1 MDTLLAGEE
10 LVGEVLGLYYA
21 DTGTG
26 FGVIELAAETVSET
40 TAEGGARCAGP
51 LADLVEGQT
60 VRLVGAW
67 RDHPR
72 YGPTFEVTYYEQTT
86 PTTEAGLRA
95 FLASERFDDVDSDTI
110 DRVLA
115 TFGGRAGWVIER
127 EPDRLVIE
135 ARIDPAAAD
144 ELHRRWAQGRA
155 FAELVRLSEPAQL
168 PRSVVRA
175 AFRHYGPDAPEV
187 LRGDPYQLLEV
198 DRARFAHAD
207 RLADVLGL
215 APDDPRRLRA
225 GARAAHRSGRRREGH
240 QYLTRRQ
247 VVERAAQLLGSDAG
261 PAADGLDAALR
272 SGALVADPDAGD
284 GGEGDATRD
293 TPIYTPAGLR
303 AERRVAE
310 GIARLVRTGAGRPEP
325 SQGVPAAGELT
336 RGQAAAVRLAFSSP
350 VSVLTGGP
358 GTGKTRAIAEIV
370 VAAEA
375 ADLNVALCAP
385 TGRAAKR
392 VEELVGRPAATV
404 HRLLEAR
411 PRAEGRGFTFT
422 YGVGDR
428 PDRLPHDLVICDE
441 VSMADTALAAALVAA
456 VDDGARL
463 VLVGDP
469 DQLPPVGPGDV
480 LADLLRSGV
489 VPHTRL
495 TEIHRQ
501 AASSRIVSLAGE
513 VNRGEVAEL
522 RGVDG
527 DVFIAEE
534 PVRARIVPRI
544 VAAVAERIPD
554 RLGVTA
560 DDVQVIAPV
569 YRGEAGVDALNAAL
583 KTALNPAGGPRVAG
597 FETGDRVMQTRND
610 TEREVS
616 NGDVGHVAD
625 VDPGSGELRVAF
637 PRGEVTYDAGSARDL
652 TYAWA
657 ITVHKSQGGEWPVV
671 VFVCDRSHRGM
682 LWRNLAYTAVTRAQ
696 DALIVVGQRAALR
709 AAAGHDRPRGRQ
721 TRLAG
726 RLRREL

>member
-10 LVGEVLGLYYA
+10 LVGEVLGLYFA
-21 DTGTG
+21 DTETG
-26 FGVIELAAETVSET
+26 FGVIELATETAAEAG
-40 TAEGGARCAGP
+40 AEGGARCAGP

-60 VRLVGAW
+60 VRLVGSW

-72 YGPTFEVTYYEQTT
+72 YGPTFEVTFYEQTT

-95 FLASERFDDVDSDTI
+95 FLASQRFADVDGDVI

-115 TFGGRAGWVIER
+115 TFGGRAGWVIEH
-127 EPDRLVIE
+127 EPDRLTLE
-135 ARIDPAAAD
+135 ARIDRAAAE
-144 ELHRRWAQGRA
+144 ELRRRWAQGQA
-155 FAELVRLSEPAQL
+155 FAELVRLCEPAEL
-168 PRSVVRA
+168 PRSVVRG
-175 AFRHYGPDAPEV
+175 AFRHFGPDAPEA
-187 LRGDPYQLLEV
+187 LRGDPYELLEV

-215 APDDPRRLRA
+215 ARDDPRRLVA

-240 QYLTRRQ
+240 QYLTRQQ
-247 VVERAAQLLGSDAG
+247 VVQRAAQLLGSDAG
-261 PAADGLDAALR
+261 PAAEGLDAALR
-272 SGALVADPDAGD
+272 SGALVADDGAGGAEVGDAG
-284 GGEGDATRD
+284 TD

-303 AERRVAE
+303 SERRVAE
-310 GIARLVRTGAGRPEP
+310 EVARLMRTGARG
-325 SQGVPAAGELT
+325 PAVADRIAAPDELT
-336 RGQAAAVRLAFSSP
+336 AGQAAAVRLAFSSP

-370 VAAEA
+370 AAAEA
-375 ADLNVALCAP
+375 VDLTVALCAP

-411 PRAEGRGFTFT
+411 PRTEGRGFTFT
-422 YGVGDR
+422 YGAGDR

-441 VSMADTALAAALVAA
+441 VSMADTSLAAALIAA

-501 AASSRIVSLAGE
+501 AAASRIVSLAGE
-513 VNRGEVAEL
+513 VNRGEVGEL

-534 PVRARIVPRI
+534 PARARIAPRI
-544 VAAVAERIPD
+544 VEAVAERIPEH
-554 RLGVTA
+554 LGVAA

-569 YRGEAGVDALNAAL
+569 YRGEAGVDVLNAAL
-583 KTALNPAGGPRVAG
+583 KAALNPAGGPRVAG

-616 NGDVGHVAD
+616 NGDVGRVAD

-657 ITVHKSQGGEWPVV
+657 VTVHKSQGGEWPVV

-682 LWRNLAYTAVTRAQ
+682 LWRNLAYTAITRAQ

-709 AAAGHDRPRGRQ
+709 SAASHDRPRGRQ
-721 TRLAG
+721 TRLSV
-726 RLRREL
+726 RLRERL